1 MAHKYFHFSDL
12 TPHII
17 IGRLKAFIVIAS
29 QERYL
34 PIYLV
39 HHSAVIIDIFG
50 KTEISRMID
59 FIRV

>member
-1 MAHKYFHFSDL
+1 M
-12 TPHII
+12 
-17 IGRLKAFIVIAS
+17 LKAFIVIAS

-59 FIRV
+59 LIRV